1 MFPNDSNE
9 SNDSNAPCNNSPP
22 RKKQRMHCITTSNE
36 EFKFPSGNNEY
47 NEQEIKFI
55 LNAMKIHTYGQR
67 KVIAALLF
75 YSFLTAGFTPE
86 QACSCI
92 KLLFQK
98 ACNVKVN
105 VIHTRVVPST
115 DDEDATQD
123 SDATH
128 DLQHTPSQTPESQ
141 KLTQDSMDDD
151 FLDDENDENAHMLQE
166 DEDFDETNI
175 IINDTQSSSS
185 YSPHK
190 SQTSNVSDAKS
201 QSSSVCF

>member
-1 MFPNDSNE
+1 MVFLFAFLGQLWVHTHSSDAYWIAIFIKSEFPVVAPTAKVFNLNPLHHSSSFHHYCSNKM
-9 SNDSNAPCNNSPP
+9 SKRLFPNDSNAPCNNSPP

-98 ACNVKVN
+98 
-105 VIHTRVVPST
+105 T
-115 DDEDATQD
+115 
-123 SDATH
+123 
-128 DLQHTPSQTPESQ
+128 L
-141 KLTQDSMDDD
+141 
-151 FLDDENDENAHMLQE
+151 
-166 DEDFDETNI
+166 
-175 IINDTQSSSS
+175 
-185 YSPHK
+185 
-190 SQTSNVSDAKS
+190 
-201 QSSSVCF
+201 